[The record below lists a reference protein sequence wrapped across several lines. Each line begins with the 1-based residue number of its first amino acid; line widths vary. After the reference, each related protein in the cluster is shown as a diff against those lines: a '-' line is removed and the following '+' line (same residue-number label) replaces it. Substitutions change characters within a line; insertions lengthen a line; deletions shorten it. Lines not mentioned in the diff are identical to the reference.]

1 VLIGLVKMNRDSDG
15 VEILGS
21 LEFSGRLDAWTECL
35 CLKRLPDGGIEL
47 SSRRFVLLRYEGEW
61 FGEPVVWPEGHD
73 PDADDADQDVL
84 PISVGGTLVRGRDGC
99 GIVGNELLDPF
110 HDAVATFGQG
120 EFEEALS
127 WLEDYGWTKAPN
139 FEAMAKKIKDALS

>member
-1 VLIGLVKMNRDSDG
+1 MNEDSDG

-21 LEFSGRLDAWTECL
+21 VEFSGCLDAWTECL

-61 FGEPVVWPEGHD
+61 FGKPVVWPEGY
-73 PDADDADQDVL
+73 DADVDDADQDVL

-99 GIVGNELLDPF
+99 GIVGNELYRLRLIDSGF
-110 HDAVATFGQG
+110 WGFRAGIEAVRFGCHDSATGRG
-120 EFEEALS
+120 HGDDRRASERR
-127 WLEDYGWTKAPN
+127 
-139 FEAMAKKIKDALS
+139 